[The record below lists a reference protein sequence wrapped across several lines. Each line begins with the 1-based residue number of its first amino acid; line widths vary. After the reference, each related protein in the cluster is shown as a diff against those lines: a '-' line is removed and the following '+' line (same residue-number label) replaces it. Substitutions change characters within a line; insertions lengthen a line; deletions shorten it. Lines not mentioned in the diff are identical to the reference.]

1 MPYTCLLHG
10 AGEDI
15 LTVPTYYRL
24 RAMTVD
30 GNGRSGFTHI
40 DIPLLQDGPTHALSA
55 KQAGA
60 VGDLGIIDSNRHA
73 HNSNAMHR
81 AQLALM
87 RP

>member
-40 DIPLLQDGPTHALSA
+40 DIPLLQDDPKSALSA
-55 KQAGA
+55 NQAGTVKDCA
-60 VGDLGIIDSNRHA
+60 SSTATVVPTTRTRCAGSKW
-73 HNSNAMHR
+73 
-81 AQLALM
+81 
-87 RP
+87 P